1 MWCGYY
7 VFLAGV
13 GWLQSARAREHMS
26 APQITTEDRE
36 GLTRTLGVGES
47 QVGERPTLSQLR
59 ETLDA
64 EADDSFASMGEAIRA
79 DLSGRLDASLLAEG
93 RDGLAERI
101 ERLPEVRNAG
111 IPAGESEPDRLYREV
126 IEPGW
131 DVYHHLADV
140 GFFESVEEALPR
152 FTPEHIETTAHELV
166 RAEPLSESLSSV
178 GFDEHEQMVLVMNA
192 VNNNTRLARWV
203 PTKEIPSGVGF
214 DVDHVPPLHQ
224 RAMGGSLLWINAMD
238 VHLWHNRPLIT
249 EKILDDAYW
258 DVKAMLGGLSM
269 MTEAAHDVAE
279 GESLT
284 DAQLTAALTASAA
297 IMIVNQEEIC
307 KDAFWI
313 TEEMR
318 APPKGR

>member
-1 MWCGYY
+1 MTILAVSDGY
-7 VFLAGV
+7 
-13 GWLQSARAREHMS
+13 QSTHTREHMS

-47 QVGERPTLSQLR
+47 DVGERPTLSQLR
-59 ETLDA
+59 GTIDA

-79 DLSGRLDASLLAEG
+79 ELSGRLDASLLAE
-93 RDGLAERI
+93 RREELAAQI
-101 ERLPEVRNAG
+101 ERLPEVRNVG

-152 FTPEHIETTAHELV
+152 FTPDHIETTAHELI
-166 RAEPLSESLSSV
+166 RAEPLSGTLSGM
-178 GFDEHEQMVLVMNA
+178 GFDEHEQMVLVMNV

-203 PTKEIPSGVGF
+203 PTKDIPSGVGF
-214 DVDHVPPLHQ
+214 DVDHVPPLPQ
-224 RAMGGSLLWINAMD
+224 RAMGGTLLWVNALD
-238 VHLWHNRPLIT
+238 VHLWQSRVLVT
-249 EKILDDAYW
+249 EKILDDAFW
-258 DVKAMLGGLSM
+258 DTKAMLGGLSM
-269 MTEAAHDVAE
+269 MTEAAHDVAA

-284 DAQLTAALTASAA
+284 DAQLTAALSASAA

-318 APPKGR
+318 APSKAR